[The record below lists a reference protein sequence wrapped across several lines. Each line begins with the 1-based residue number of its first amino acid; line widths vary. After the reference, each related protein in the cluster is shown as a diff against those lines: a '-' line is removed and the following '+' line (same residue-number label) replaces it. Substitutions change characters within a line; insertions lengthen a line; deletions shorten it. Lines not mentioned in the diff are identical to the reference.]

1 MDITFLLYLT
11 LTNLF
16 IFTVN
21 ILNWA
26 KEKNLQQVDQLITS
40 ISVCNLAEQML
51 KFIKL
56 LNIFLS
62 NLMLKRVHSVL
73 WYVVISCN
81 LWFSTFLCVYFCL
94 KIVNVKQA
102 LYIRLQ
108 RNFYKILPWIFLS
121 SIMGSVLMSAPF
133 ILKCSETSSNSTV
146 DSPDI
151 TMERS
156 LRLINFC
163 FYRDLAFLIFLLIP
177 MLIFSTSAFAIITS
191 LFKHINQVQQNL
203 GGSRGP
209 NMKAH
214 VQASR
219 TVTVFLITYIIIFLI
234 LTARL
239 ISPAATWSHALYP
252 FFTISKAVS
261 CWSLIKGNRNLD
273 KALSNIL
280 SGLHCVKSNNM
291 EESL

>member
-1 MDITFLLYLT
+1 MNIIFSFFLMP
-11 LTNLF
+11 TNLF

-40 ISVCNLAEQML
+40 ISVCNLVEEML
-51 KFIKL
+51 KLIKF

-62 NLMLKRVHSVL
+62 SLMVTKFQVTL
-73 WYVVISCN
+73 WCVVISCN

-102 LYIRLQ
+102 LYMCLQ

-121 SIMGSVLMSAPF
+121 SIMGSVLVNVPF
-133 ILKCSETSSNSTV
+133 FLKCSETSSNSTV
-146 DSPDI
+146 DSSDI
-151 TMERS
+151 TTERNFG
-156 LRLINFC
+156 LIHFC
-163 FYRDLAFLIFLLIP
+163 FYHALVFMIFLLIA
-177 MLIFSTSAFAIITS
+177 MLIFSTSAFAVITS
-191 LFKHINQVQQNL
+191 LFKHIKQVQQNL
-203 GGSRGP
+203 GGFRGP

-219 TVTVFLITYIIIFLI
+219 TVTVFLFTYIFMFSI
-234 LTARL
+234 LTVRL
-239 ISPAATWSHALYP
+239 ISPAATWSYALYP

-261 CWSLIKGNRNLD
+261 CCSLIKGNRNLD
-273 KALSNIL
+273 KALSNIFN
-280 SGLHCVKSNNM
+280 GFHCAKSNNM